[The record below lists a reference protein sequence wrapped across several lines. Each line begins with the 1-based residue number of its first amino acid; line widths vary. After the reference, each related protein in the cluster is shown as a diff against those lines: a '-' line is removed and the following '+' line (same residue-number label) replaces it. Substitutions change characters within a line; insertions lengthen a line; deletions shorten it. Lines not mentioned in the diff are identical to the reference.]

1 MCELNDDELDQL
13 FQHIELGEPDSN
25 DNCVPQV
32 RLFATVRSPTEE
44 PKSGARLALAE
55 GNNGVRRP
63 EGGSAQG
70 PSLASIP
77 NPRLRVSPT
86 GPRSPVWSSF

>member
-1 MCELNDDELDQL
+1 MCDLNDDELDQL

-32 RLFATVRSPTEE
+32 RLFATVGFPTEE
-44 PKSGARLALAE
+44 PESGARLALPD
-55 GNNGVRRP
+55 GSNGVRRP
-63 EGGSAQG
+63 EGGSGQGSGQG

-77 NPRLRVSPT
+77 DL
-86 GPRSPVWSSF
+86 